1 MYTVIVKNYE
11 TQAELIRLAVKKV
24 DRLWDVLPALSRKQ
38 SESDVLGTGYIGEI
52 TDLGISAWTRRGNV
66 IDSTRAESS
75 LEQSKHSRSRCLRM
89 GKQLKQM

>member
-52 TDLGISAWTRRGNV
+52 TD
-66 IDSTRAESS
+66 
-75 LEQSKHSRSRCLRM
+75 Q
-89 GKQLKQM
+89 